1 MPNLKLK
8 MAKSKRGYHG
18 YVILPQRK
26 THLGILKYI
35 LCSIQ
40 IEIWFSISFTQK
52 KEEKKE
58 EGREDGWM
66 IRKLF
71 FKRKRTK
78 YFL

>member
-40 IEIWFSISFTQK
+40 IEI
-52 KEEKKE
+52 
-58 EGREDGWM
+58 
-66 IRKLF
+66 
-71 FKRKRTK
+71 
-78 YFL
+78 